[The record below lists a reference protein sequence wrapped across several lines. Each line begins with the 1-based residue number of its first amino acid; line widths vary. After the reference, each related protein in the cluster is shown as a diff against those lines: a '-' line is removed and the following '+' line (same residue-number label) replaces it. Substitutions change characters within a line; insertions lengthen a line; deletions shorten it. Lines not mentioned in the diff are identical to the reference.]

1 MSIPLLSINYFDTQ
15 KYVAAGAVFGK
26 RIEAISLFRGIAA
39 GIQGLFGGQIGM
51 VEKKIQDGT
60 EGAKADLLKQAL
72 ATYPQARA
80 IVGLQIHI
88 TDVGRDDQNQFILT
102 TAQGTVI
109 IPKGN
114 SSVMRGGKGSTR
126 KERRSRKTTR
136 KNGGALPTDYPN
148 CDHIY
153 EEDHTFPSMLISLKK
168 KKTNKKAT
176 PGPKQPRRFYDCE
189 EIFDENGNSTDT
201 FQGRSCENSRFNDM
215 ILKRKDIEEIR
226 YAETE
231 LEIADWCCPDTK

>member
-51 VEKKIQDGT
+51 VEKKIQDVT
-60 EGAKADLLKQAL
+60 EGAKADLVKQAL
-72 ATYPQARA
+72 AAYPQARG

-88 TDVGRDDQNQFILT
+88 TDVGRDDQNQFILA
-102 TAQGTVI
+102 TAQGTVLL
-109 IPKGN
+109 PKESG
-114 SSVMRGGKGSTR
+114 MRGGKRTTR
-126 KERRSRKTTR
+126 KKRTSRKPTR

-153 EEDHTFPSMLISLKK
+153 EEDHTFPSMLIRLK

-176 PGPKQPRRFYDCE
+176 PGPKQPHRFYDCE
-189 EIFDENGNSTDT
+189 EIFDENGNSTNT
-201 FQGRSCENSRFNDM
+201 FQGRSCENSRFNNM

-226 YAETE
+226 YANFEK
-231 LEIADWCCPDTK
+231 EIADWCCPDSK